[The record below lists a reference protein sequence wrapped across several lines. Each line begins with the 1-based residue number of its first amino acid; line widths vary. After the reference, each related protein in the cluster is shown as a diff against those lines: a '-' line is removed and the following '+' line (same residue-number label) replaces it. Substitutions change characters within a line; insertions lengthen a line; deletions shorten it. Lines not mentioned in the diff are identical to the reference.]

1 MTLAEFKAWFE
12 GFTESMD
19 GAPDE
24 KQWKRIK
31 ARVKEIDGVAITKTV
46 FVDRYVSPG
55 PWRPYWSSLDMV
67 GSVQNFSDLKSM
79 AVGKASGESFNNAV
93 ASLNA
98 DQFDSHTAMLD
109 LGKADYHAAL
119 SA

>member
-1 MTLAEFKAWFE
+1 MTLAEFKAWFD

-19 GAPDE
+19 GAPDA

-46 FVDRYVSPG
+46 FVDRYVPSPYR
-55 PWRPYWSSLDMV
+55 PWWEHTFTTYGMSAPNT
-67 GSVQNFSDLKSM
+67 GSPARLS
-79 AVGKASGESFNNAV
+79 AGSGINKAV

-98 DQFDSHTAMLD
+98 SQFDSHNAMMD
-109 LGKADYHAAL
+109 LGKAEYSAAI
-119 SA
+119 S

>member
-46 FVDRYVSPG
+46 FVDRYLSPG

-67 GSVQNFSDLKSM
+67 GCSSDLKPM

-98 DQFDSHTAMLD
+98 QQFDSHTAMTD
-109 LGKADYHAAL
+109 LGRADYQAA
-119 SA
+119 